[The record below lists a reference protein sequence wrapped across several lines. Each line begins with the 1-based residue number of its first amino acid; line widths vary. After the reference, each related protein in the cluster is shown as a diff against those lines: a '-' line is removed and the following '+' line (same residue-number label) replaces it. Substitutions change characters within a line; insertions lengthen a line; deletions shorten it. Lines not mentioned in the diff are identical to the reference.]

1 VTHRLCV
8 IALALLAY
16 PAVSAHGGELPACS
30 WQPAVH
36 DLRHLRSPRE
46 LEAAELHCG
55 IANPVD
61 LSPGIA
67 ATIDEIDKGL
77 RTASGLD

>member
-1 VTHRLCV
+1 
-8 IALALLAY
+8 
-16 PAVSAHGGELPACS
+16 
-30 WQPAVH
+30 
-36 DLRHLRSPRE
+36 LR
-46 LEAAELHCG
+46 CG